1 MNRNQIEEKLT
12 KILGGLTT
20 DKQIIIDNFVSE
32 LYEILKPGQQIKID
46 DLGYFTKISYRLINS
61 KQFKEDSSSENDFIL
76 IFSEKE
82 NIDTIEEDQIFW
94 KPIYFEPDFSSKNRL
109 LSLSIGKDF
118 LSEKLINSGQII
130 PASVD
135 ELLNLLDS
143 KIQKLLSTST
153 VFDKF
158 SEEIPCLKIESEKL
172 ERNFTVSTN
181 LTSNLNQDSIKTI
194 SELSDS
200 TSDQEI
206 ALDIPKDFLNE
217 FDELKIDD
225 NKIEE
230 EQSFLK
236 ISDTTSTSDEEIS
249 YDTLNQIEYQPSE
262 FDLLK
267 DENSFLEEDKSISEI
282 PEEREQLNFSNTFE
296 KIESQIDEDLS
307 NSESSN
313 LNFEEEEEIIEDDIS
328 WDKIISE
335 IKIDEDDFNVE
346 EIIKD
351 EQSLPNQEDDKSDF
365 QSSSEIISEIQEPIN
380 EPEIFEKS
388 DDESKNE
395 IIDNIITEI
404 KSEEESDLIA
414 EIENETSNKEDFV
427 DQILDETIENFD
439 KEENSEITEDEEI
452 FNSQD
457 EIVDESEL
465 EKVEEELLQKSE
477 VTESI
482 QEEKK
487 TNSAKI
493 IILASVLILIIS
505 AALVYYFYPQY
516 FEIIKPKEIVITPSI
531 NDKEAVRIERDFLIP
546 ITYPY
551 PPAEI
556 QNESLLLNNLNK
568 DTITKIETKTLSS
581 SSEIKSV
588 EEKKNVPSI
597 QEVEKKDLRNQT
609 TERSEK
615 ISETISIVNGVII
628 VQVAS
633 FKSEVIANREVEKL
647 KSKGYSAYV
656 EKADIPNR
664 GSWYRIK
671 VRGFKSVEEGKIF
684 QSKYNKG
691 EI

>member
-46 DLGYFTKISYRLINS
+46 DLGYFTKVNYRLINS
-61 KQFKEDSSSENDFIL
+61 RQFKEDSSSENDFIL

-118 LSEKLINSGQII
+118 LSEKLINSGQVI
-130 PASVD
+130 PTSVD

-153 VFDKF
+153 VIDKF

-181 LTSNLNQDSIKTI
+181 LTSNLNQDSTKTI

-200 TSDQEI
+200 KSDQEI

-217 FDELKIDD
+217 FDGLKIDD

-236 ISDTTSTSDEEIS
+236 ISDTTSNSDEEIS
-249 YDTLNQIEYQPSE
+249 FDTLNQIEDQPSE

-267 DENSFLEEDKSISEI
+267 DENSFIEEDKSISEI
-282 PEEREQLNFSNTFE
+282 TKEKEQLNFSNTFE
-296 KIESQIDEDLS
+296 KIESQIDDDLS
-307 NSESSN
+307 KSESSN
-313 LNFEEEEEIIEDDIS
+313 LNIEEEEIIEDDIS

-351 EQSLPNQEDDKSDF
+351 EQSLPNQEEDKSDF

-380 EPEIFEKS
+380 ELEIFEKS

-465 EKVEEELLQKSE
+465 EKIEEELLQKSE

-487 TNSAKI
+487 TSSAKI
-493 IILASVLILIIS
+493 IILASVLIFIIS

-531 NDKEAVRIERDFLIP
+531 NDKEAVKIERDFLIP

-556 QNESLLLNNLNK
+556 QNESLLLNNLYK

-615 ISETISIVNGVII
+615 ISETISIVNGSIV

-633 FKSEVIANREVEKL
+633 FKSEIIANREVEKL

-664 GSWYRIK
+664 GTWYRIK
-671 VRGFKSVEEGKIF
+671 VKGFKSVEEGKIF

>member
-61 KQFKEDSSSENDFIL
+61 QQFKDDSSSENDFIL

-94 KPIYFEPDFSSKNRL
+94 KPIYFEPDFRSKNRL

-118 LSEKLINSGQII
+118 LSEKLINSGQVI
-130 PASVD
+130 PTSVD

-206 ALDIPKDFLNE
+206 ALYIPKDFLNE

-282 PEEREQLNFSNTFE
+282 TEEKEQLNFSNTFE

-313 LNFEEEEEIIEDDIS
+313 LNIEEEEEIIEDDIS